1 MNSYNAKEKSNLPKK
16 VDKAKCKPFVEWY
29 KKEIT
34 ADCFEIRKGKDNLYY
49 AHHKD
54 WKKTVW
60 IGPYDSEDEVKKVR
74 SDSHGNDEGQD
85 ELYSK
90 ILDEYYNDHVKLV
103 CGMAAGED
111 EVQKVLWSK
120 IRLSLAPTLVKMR
133 STRGIFAAFA
143 GTNEPICAI
152 TVIKATCRI

>member
-34 ADCFEIRKGKDNLYY
+34 ADCFEIRKGNDNKYY

-60 IGPYDSEDEVKKVR
+60 IGPYDSEDEVKKVINSYVSVTKKPFGER
-74 SDSHGNDEGQD
+74 KELKNVHSIIVNDKD
-85 ELYSK
+85 FF
-90 ILDEYYNDHVKLV
+90 V
-103 CGMAAGED
+103 
-111 EVQKVLWSK
+111 
-120 IRLSLAPTLVKMR
+120 
-133 STRGIFAAFA
+133 
-143 GTNEPICAI
+143 
-152 TVIKATCRI
+152 